1 VNGSARIPVV
11 AGNWKMNG
19 DEKKSLEIA
28 LRVSAGADSI
38 ADVEKVL
45 CPPFVYLHAVA
56 DHVRGSTILIGAQ
69 NCHWEASG
77 AYTGEVSAAML
88 RGLVDFVIV
97 GHSERRSHFNET
109 DEMVNLKLK
118 AVLDCGLRPILCVG
132 ETQEERDAGKM
143 ASVLK
148 HQLGE
153 GLRGVEVTPGF
164 IIAYEPVWAIG
175 TGVPATG
182 EMANEA
188 IGLIR
193 KELESIGGQAFA
205 PSARILYGGS
215 VTPDNFGE
223 FMAQPEIDG
232 GLVGGASLDPDAFV
246 ELVRIGS
253 GKTRTNFRG

>member
-1 VNGSARIPVV
+1 MNGSARIPVV

-28 LRVSAGADSI
+28 LRVSAGADSMNG
-38 ADVEKVL
+38 VEKVL

-69 NCHWEASG
+69 NCHWETHG

-88 RGLVDFVIV
+88 RGLVDLVIV
-97 GHSERRSHFNET
+97 GHSERRTYFNET
-109 DEMVNLKLK
+109 DEIVNKKVK
-118 AVLDCGLRPILCVG
+118 AVLDCGLRPIFCVG
-132 ETQEERDAGKM
+132 ETQAERDAGEM

-148 HQLGE
+148 RQLRD
-153 GLRGVEVTPGF
+153 GLRGMEIPPDF

-193 KELESIGGQAFA
+193 KELEAIGGHAFA

-215 VTPDNFGE
+215 VTPENFAE
-223 FMAQPEIDG
+223 FMNQPEIDG

-246 ELVRIGS
+246 ELVRIGA
-253 GKTRTNFRG
+253 GKA